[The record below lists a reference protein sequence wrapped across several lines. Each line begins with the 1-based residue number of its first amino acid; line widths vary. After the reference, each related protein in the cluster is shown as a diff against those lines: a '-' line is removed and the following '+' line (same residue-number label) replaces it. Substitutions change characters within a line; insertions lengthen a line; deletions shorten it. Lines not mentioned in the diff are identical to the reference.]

1 METTS
6 VQVFQN
12 TIMYEG
18 EYIFVKPLCDFF
30 KIDYQNQVEKIR
42 NDAILSNSYGKNP
55 NKTVF
60 GDNYPRV
67 FLTKKGFVRWIQLIN
82 PATLPLELQGKFIE
96 YQTDIFDYFYGTAQE
111 ENDIRRLLDEK
122 LKIDSQLKVL
132 AAQKRNTIKMLD
144 SALYGRYQYQLDF
157 AKEEGPEN

>member
-6 VQVFQN
+6 VQIFQN
-12 TIMYEG
+12 TIRYEG
-18 EYIFVKPLCDFF
+18 EYIYVKPLCDFF

-82 PATLPLELQGKFIE
+82 PATLPRELQEKFVE

-111 ENDIRRLLDEK
+111 ENDIKRLLDEK
-122 LKIDSQLKVL
+122 MKIDSQLKVL

-157 AKEEGPEN
+157 AAEEEPAN